1 MESPRVFSW
10 IPGKREGE
18 ERDRG
23 EIGKGEGKGE
33 DRQKRREVT
42 LASLPP
48 SFKHFIGFG
57 RQRGGGE
64 KRNSGEPKERSAP
77 IPLSPVSKLP
87 EESGSCP
94 QCHMQGL

>member
-1 MESPRVFSW
+1 MESPRVLGW

-23 EIGKGEGKGE
+23 EIERGERRGRG
-33 DRQKRREVT
+33 RRGQTNRREVT

-57 RQRGGGE
+57 REGRRRE
-64 KRNSGEPKERSAP
+64 TK
-77 IPLSPVSKLP
+77 
-87 EESGSCP
+87 
-94 QCHMQGL
+94 